1 MPTILRRL
9 FKAAQIAFFPN
20 LTCIP
25 KITFLRIAGYAITVL
40 AAATGIS
47 AAATAAAA
55 TATAAA
61 AAAGARTPAGAIGT
75 TSVEVDAREA
85 PRGIEHV
92 HMVMPVKPGKLT
104 LLYPKWLP
112 GEHAPNGPIGGL
124 AALRF
129 TGNGQAIAWQRDAD
143 NMFAFHLTI
152 PTGVTSLDI
161 VFEVDAVKD
170 ASNNNALRLST
181 ESLAIIVWN
190 ELVLYPAG
198 IQSDD
203 MHVAA
208 KLTVPSGWQIGT
220 ALPQTT
226 TAGATTQFAPVSLTT
241 LIDSPVITGRYFRT
255 VDLHGSPAA
264 YLHMVADSE
273 AALAITPETTAQ
285 LRKLVQEAPALFGAT
300 HYNEYHFLLT
310 LSDRIGYEGIEHHQ
324 SSDNRVAERAL
335 IDEDLRHS
343 SGVETLLPHEY
354 VHSWNGK
361 YRRPAGLATG
371 NYDSPMHGELL
382 WVYEGL
388 TEYLGMV
395 LSARSGLATTADSRD
410 NWANVAAWLQTRSG
424 RDWRPLADTAI
435 AAQIS
440 YTQASQW
447 RARTRATD
455 FYDESAMLWLEADT
469 LIRTKSQ
476 GAKSLDDFCRL
487 FYGPPSTAPR
497 VVSYTFDDVVKALN
511 TVWPYDWREFWTTR
525 LNRVTASAPLE
536 GLTASGW
543 RLTFAAEPSVEQKGA
558 AALNKQTDFNYSLG
572 FALADD
578 GALVTDVL
586 PGTPADSAGLAPDS
600 TLIAVNGRKY
610 SKDVLEDALKAYGTE
625 PRTLKLLVQKDD
637 MFDTLDVHYAGGP
650 RYPRL
655 ERDTRNADLLTA
667 ITTART
673 AAAP

>member
-1 MPTILRRL
+1 MPLIRRRL
-9 FKAAQIAFFPN
+9 FKAAQTPFF
-20 LTCIP
+20 LEVTACAR
-25 KITFLRIAGYAITVL
+25 TAL
-40 AAATGIS
+40 AAAAITTIMT
-47 AAATAAAA
+47 AAVPATAAGPAS
-55 TATAAA
+55 TATAVT
-61 AAAGARTPAGAIGT
+61 R
-75 TSVEVDAREA
+75 VEVDAREA

-92 HMVMPVKPGKLT
+92 HLMMPVKPGKLT

-129 TGNGQAIAWQRDAD
+129 TANGRALDWQRDAE

-152 PTGVTSLDI
+152 PAGVTSLD
-161 VFEVDAVKD
+161 VAFEVDAVKD
-170 ASNNNALRLST
+170 ACNNNALRLST

-190 ELVLYPAG
+190 EVVLYPAG
-198 IQSDD
+198 VQSDD
-203 MHVAA
+203 ITVAA

-220 ALPQTT
+220 ALAQSSAVATT
-226 TAGATTQFAPVSLTT
+226 TEFAPVSLTT
-241 LIDSPVITGRYFRT
+241 LIDSPVIAGRYFRT
-255 VDLHGSPAA
+255 VDLRGTPAA

-273 AALAITPETTAQ
+273 SALAITPETTAQ

-324 SSDNRVAERAL
+324 SSDNRIAERAL
-335 IDEDLRHS
+335 IDDDLRHS
-343 SGVETLLPHEY
+343 SGFETLLAHEY

-410 NWANVAAWLQTRSG
+410 NWANVAAWLQTRRG

-469 LIRTKSQ
+469 LIRSRTQ

-487 FYGPPSTAPR
+487 FYGPPSTGPR
-497 VVSYTFDDVVKALN
+497 VLAYTFEDVVKALN
-511 TVWPYDWREFWTTR
+511 SVLPYDWREFWSTR
-525 LNRVTASAPLE
+525 LNRVTATAPLE
-536 GLTASGW
+536 GLAASGW
-543 RLTFAAEPSVEQKGA
+543 QLTFAAEPSIEQKGA
-558 AALNKQTDFNYSLG
+558 AALNKQTNFNYSLG

-586 PGTPADSAGLAPDS
+586 PGSPADSAGMAPDS
-600 TLIAVNGRKY
+600 NLIAVNGRKY
-610 SKDVLEDALKAYGTE
+610 SKDVLDDALKTGAAET
-625 PRTLKLLVQKDD
+625 RILKLLVQKDD
-637 MFDTLDVHYAGGP
+637 MFETLDVHYSGGP

-655 ERDTRNADLLTA
+655 ERDAKSADLLTA
-667 ITTART
+667 ITSART
-673 AAAP
+673 P